1 MAVPPIGLRDREQIA
16 VPQSAHSA
24 TARFMHGVP
33 ASLSLSTCTIWQYW
47 LMQTMHAKMPPTR
60 LSRGTMEGQKET
72 SSWYSSKLDIE
83 KKFAVVQ
90 VEWADHGYRYDGC
103 GGAGNLDLFIRK

>member
-1 MAVPPIGLRDREQIA
+1 MV
-16 VPQSAHSA
+16 
-24 TARFMHGVP
+24 
-33 ASLSLSTCTIWQYW
+33 
-47 LMQTMHAKMPPTR
+47 
-60 LSRGTMEGQKET
+60 TMEGQKET

-90 VEWADHGYRYDGC
+90 VAWADHGYRYDGC